1 MDSEALRE
9 TRKGHFVFS
18 EAKYM
23 AFMLGC
29 KTWLG
34 VMVSETFFGKDK
46 LPRACRTFVFGVVLV
61 GVPTFLYCVVDASR
75 QHGWEW
81 LPLAVLTLVSSLFP
95 IRVIPSV
102 REGKTH
108 TLVVTVSD
116 VFVFLGLMLFGPSV
130 AASLA
135 TLDGATTGIRDK
147 SSRLYKHF
155 FNLSLLCI
163 AAWVSGWCFHLLMG
177 VPPPLGNPSRIGD
190 DFGVFFALT
199 GVASLIFYTINS
211 GGVVLAIALATGRS
225 IAQAGKENFFTSSLA
240 TLAGSSVAAF
250 IFLNLDRGGRILSFL
265 VAVPI
270 VVALYY
276 GYRLNTNRINA
287 ALAHADQ
294 MKQIFHSTIAS
305 LAMAIDAKDQYTHG
319 HVNRVQ
325 QLVVMIAEKLRWKEG
340 REEGV
345 EGLKAAALLHD
356 IGKLAIPEYILNKPS
371 GLTKWE
377 IQKMQIHPD
386 VSAEILETVPFPYE
400 VVPYVRHHHEK
411 WDGTGYPDGL
421 KGTDIPLGARIL
433 SVADCYDA
441 LRSDRPYR
449 AAMSREVALEY
460 ITGLAR
466 KSYDPAV
473 VDVLVGHI
481 DEFESK
487 LAESEAAKPV
497 RTETVISSTQEPV
510 PDANTAKTVFH
521 DIASAHRE
529 IQAVYEIS
537 ESVGRTLNVSE
548 TLALVTTKISN
559 LVPYDGCAI
568 FLADPHTDL
577 LLPYNT
583 SGELTEELDKLR
595 VTMGAGV
602 TGWVAANNQM
612 LANVSPAP
620 DFADH
625 PRLKEAFH
633 SCVSIPLSLDDRV
646 VGVITV
652 YAKVEAIFQDNHLRL
667 LDTLARQAAAAVN
680 NAIVY
685 EETQEDAY
693 TDALTGLPNLRY
705 FRVFGDQELRRAG
718 RVDYPVTLLMM
729 DLDAFKGVN
738 DSWGHRIGDRVLIEV
753 SHILRTQ
760 VRRSDTCIRYGGDE
774 FVGLLPGAGRELAES
789 TIKRL
794 QEAVAAHEI
803 VLRMGEVLRV
813 SLSVGSATFPHDA
826 KDLDLLL
833 ALADQAMYQDKLRLS
848 PARSAAILPF
858 DLRGEA

>member
-1 MDSEALRE
+1 
-9 TRKGHFVFS
+9 
-18 EAKYM
+18 M
-23 AFMLGC
+23 AFMLGF
-29 KTWLG
+29 KAWLG
-34 VMVSETFFGKDK
+34 VMVSETFFGKDN
-46 LPRACRTFVFGVVLV
+46 LSRACQTFVFGVVLV

-75 QHGWEW
+75 QHGRQW
-81 LPLAVLTLVSSLFP
+81 LLLAVLTLVSSLFP
-95 IRVIPSV
+95 IRVITSV

-116 VFVFLGLMLFGPSV
+116 VFVFLGLMIFGPSV

-135 TLDGATTGIRDK
+135 TLDGATTGIKDK
-147 SSRLYKHF
+147 SSKLYKYF

-163 AAWVSGWCFHLLMG
+163 AAWLSGWCFYLLMG
-177 VPPPLGNPSRIGD
+177 VPPPLGDPSAVGD

-199 GVASLIFYTINS
+199 GLASLVFYTINS
-211 GGVVLAIALATGRS
+211 GGVVLAIALATRRS
-225 IAQAGKENFFTSSLA
+225 IAEVGRENFFTSALA

-250 IFLNLDRGGRILSFL
+250 VFVNLDRGRIISLL
-265 VAVPI
+265 VAGPI
-270 VVALYY
+270 VAALYY
-276 GYRLNTNRINA
+276 AYTLNTNRINA

-294 MKQIFHSTIAS
+294 MKQLFHSTIAS

-377 IQKMQIHPD
+377 IQKMQTHPA
-386 VSAEILETVPFPYE
+386 VGAEILETVPFPYE

-421 KGTDIPLGARIL
+421 KGEDIPLGARIL

-449 AAMSREVALEY
+449 AAMSGEVALEY
-460 ITGLAR
+460 IMNLAE
-466 KSYDPAV
+466 KSYDPVV
-473 VDVLVGHI
+473 VDILI
-481 DEFESK
+481 ENIEEFESK
-487 LAESEAAKPV
+487 MAESEAVSPI
-497 RTETVISSTQEPV
+497 RTGTFAASPREPA
-510 PDANTAKTVFH
+510 PDPDITKTVFH

-537 ESVGRTLNVSE
+537 ESVGKTLNVSE
-548 TLALVTTKISN
+548 TLALVAAKISN
-559 LVPYDGCAI
+559 LVPYDGCAV
-568 FLADPHTDL
+568 FLADPHTGQ

-583 SGELTEELDKLR
+583 SGELTEDLDKLR
-595 VTMGAGV
+595 VTIGDGV

-620 DFADH
+620 DFTDH
-625 PRLKEAFH
+625 PRLREAFH

-705 FRVFGDQELRRAG
+705 FRVFGNQELKRAG

-738 DSWGHRIGDRVLIEV
+738 DSWGHRVGDRVLIEV
-753 SHILRTQ
+753 SHVLRNQ
-760 VRRSDTCIRYGGDE
+760 LRRSDTCIRYGGDE
-774 FVGLLPGAGRELAES
+774 FVGLLPGAGRKLAES

-794 QEAVAAHEI
+794 QEAVAEHKI
-803 VLRMGEVLRV
+803 VLRQGEVLNV
-813 SLSVGSATFPHDA
+813 GLSVGSATFPHDA

-833 ALADQAMYQDKLRLS
+833 ALADQAMYQDKLR
-848 PARSAAILPF
+848 RTRGTSAAILPF
-858 DLRGEA
+858 DLQGKA

>member
-1 MDSEALRE
+1 
-9 TRKGHFVFS
+9 
-18 EAKYM
+18 
-23 AFMLGC
+23 
-29 KTWLG
+29 
-34 VMVSETFFGKDK
+34 MVSEGFFGKDQ
-46 LPRACRTFVFGVVLV
+46 LPRTCKTFVFGVILV
-61 GVPTFLYCVVDASR
+61 GVPTFLYCVVDASK
-75 QHGWEW
+75 QHGAEW
-81 LPLAVLTLVSSLFP
+81 LLLASLTLISSLFP
-95 IRVIPSV
+95 IHIVTSV
-102 REGKTH
+102 RDGKTH
-108 TLVVTVSD
+108 SLCVTVSD
-116 VFVFLGLMLFGPSV
+116 VFVFLGLMMFGPSV

-135 TLDGATTGIRDK
+135 TIDGAVTGIRGQFK
-147 SSRLYKHF
+147 KPYKYF
-155 FNLSLLCI
+155 FNLSLLCL
-163 AAWVSGWCFHLLMG
+163 AAWVSGWCFHFLLG
-177 VPPPLGNPSRIGD
+177 VPPPIGTPQQVH
-190 DFGVFFALT
+190 DFGAFFALA

-211 GGVVLAIALATGRS
+211 GGVVLAIALASRRPL
-225 IAQAGKENFFTSSLA
+225 AEAWRENFFTSALA

-250 IFLNLDRGGRILSFL
+250 VFLNLDRGRVLSLL

-270 VVALYY
+270 VAALYY
-276 GYRLNTNRINA
+276 AYTLNTNRINA

-294 MKQIFHSTIAS
+294 MKQLFHSTIAS

-340 REEGV
+340 EEEGV

-377 IQKMQIHPD
+377 IQKMQTHPA
-386 VSAEILETVPFPYE
+386 VGAEILETVPFPYE

-421 KGTDIPLGARIL
+421 KGEDIPLGARIL

-449 AAMSREVALEY
+449 AAMSGEVALEY
-460 ITGLAR
+460 IMSLAE
-466 KSYDPAV
+466 KSYDPTV
-473 VDVLVGHI
+473 VDILI
-481 DEFESK
+481 ENIEEFESK
-487 LAESEAAKPV
+487 MAELEVVSPTRTGTFAAS
-497 RTETVISSTQEPV
+497 RREPA
-510 PDANTAKTVFH
+510 PDPDITKTVFH

-537 ESVGRTLNVSE
+537 ESVGKTLNVSE
-548 TLALVTTKISN
+548 TLALVAAKIRN
-559 LVPYDGCAI
+559 LVPYDGCAV
-568 FLADPHTDL
+568 FLADPRTGQ

-583 SGELTEELDKLR
+583 SGELTEDLDKLR
-595 VTMGAGV
+595 ITIGDGV

-620 DFADH
+620 DFTDH
-625 PRLKEAFH
+625 PRLREAFR

-705 FRVFGDQELRRAG
+705 FRVFGNQELRRAG

-738 DSWGHRIGDRVLIEV
+738 DSWGHRVGDRVLIEV
-753 SHILRTQ
+753 SHVLRNQ
-760 VRRSDTCIRYGGDE
+760 LRKSDTCIRYGGDE

-794 QEAVAAHEI
+794 QEAVAEHKI
-803 VLRMGEVLRV
+803 VLRQGEVLNV
-813 SLSVGSATFPHDA
+813 GLSVGSATFPHDA

-833 ALADQAMYQDKLRLS
+833 ALADQAMYQDKLR
-848 PARSAAILPF
+848 RTRGTSASILPF
-858 DLRGEA
+858 DLRGKA

>member
-1 MDSEALRE
+1 MHGVYARL
-9 TRKGHFVFS
+9 K
-18 EAKYM
+18 A
-23 AFMLGC
+23 
-29 KTWLG
+29 WLG
-34 VMVSETFFGKDK
+34 VMVSETFFGRDK
-46 LPRACRTFVFGVVLV
+46 LPRTCQTFVFGVILV
-61 GVPTFLYCVVDASR
+61 GVPIFFYSVVDASI
-75 QHGWEW
+75 QHGGEW
-81 LPLAVLTLVSSLFP
+81 LLLAFVTVVTSFFP
-95 IRVIPSV
+95 IHVITSV
-102 REGKTH
+102 RQGKTH
-108 TLVVTVSD
+108 ALCVTVSD

-135 TLDGATTGIRDK
+135 TIDGAVLGMRGGFRK
-147 SSRLYKHF
+147 PYKYF
-155 FNLSLLCI
+155 FNLSLLCV
-163 AAWVSGWCFHLLMG
+163 AAWVSGWCFHLILG
-177 VPPPLGNPSRIGD
+177 VPPPLGDPVRIGD
-190 DFGVFFALT
+190 DFGVFFALV
-199 GVASLIFYTINS
+199 GLAGLIFYTVNQ
-211 GGVVLAIALATGRS
+211 GGVVLAIALASQRPLAEAWRES
-225 IAQAGKENFFTSSLA
+225 FFTSSLS
-240 TLAGSSVAAF
+240 TLAGASLAAF
-250 IFLNLDRGGRILSFL
+250 VFLNLEKGRVLTLL

-270 VVALYY
+270 VIALYY

-287 ALAHADQ
+287 ALAHAEQ
-294 MKQIFHSTIAS
+294 MKQLFHSTIAS

-325 QLVVMIAEKLRWKEG
+325 QLVVMIAEKLRWKEH

-377 IQKMQIHPD
+377 IQKMQTHPD
-386 VSAEILETVPFPYE
+386 VGAEILETVPFPYE

-421 KGTDIPLGARIL
+421 KGRDIPLGARIL

-449 AAMSREVALEY
+449 AAMSKEIALEY
-460 ITGLAR
+460 IASLSR
-466 KSYDPAV
+466 KAYDPDV
-473 VDVLVGHI
+473 VDVLVEHI
-481 DEFESK
+481 DKFERS
-487 LAESEAAKPV
+487 LAEAEAVHPV
-497 RTETVISSTQEPV
+497 RPEAVVSSPQEPA
-510 PDANTAKTVFH
+510 ANAETAKTVFH

-537 ESVGRTLNVSE
+537 ESVGKTLNVSE
-548 TLALVTTKISN
+548 TLALVAAKISN
-559 LVPYDGCAI
+559 LVPFDGCAV

-583 SGELTEELDKLR
+583 SGDLTEELDKLR
-595 VTMGAGV
+595 VTIGTGV

-625 PRLKEAFH
+625 PVLKEAFH
-633 SCVSIPLSLDDRV
+633 SCVSIPLSLEDRV

-667 LDTLARQAAAAVN
+667 LDTLSRQAAAAVN

-729 DLDAFKGVN
+729 DLDGFKAVN
-738 DSWGHRIGDRVLIEV
+738 DNWGHRVGDRVLIEV
-753 SHILRTQ
+753 SHVLRNQ
-760 VRRSDTCIRYGGDE
+760 LRRSDTCIRYGGDE

-789 TIKRL
+789 TVKRL
-794 QEAVAAHEI
+794 REAVAAHEI

-826 KDLDLLL
+826 EDLDLLL
-833 ALADQAMYQDKLRLS
+833 ALADQAMYQDKLRRT
-848 PARSAAILPF
+848 PASSAAILPF
-858 DLRGEA
+858 DLRSKA

>member
-1 MDSEALRE
+1 
-9 TRKGHFVFS
+9 
-18 EAKYM
+18 M
-23 AFMLGC
+23 AYMLGF
-29 KTWLG
+29 KAWLG

-46 LPRACRTFVFGVVLV
+46 LPRACRAYVFGVILV

-75 QHGWEW
+75 HHGREW
-81 LPLAVLTLVSSLFP
+81 LLLAFLTLLSSLFP
-95 IRVIPSV
+95 IRIITSV

-108 TLVVTVSD
+108 SLVVTVSD

-130 AASLA
+130 AAVLA
-135 TLDGATTGIRDK
+135 TTDGAVNGLVGK
-147 SSRLYKHF
+147 LKKHYKPYKYF

-163 AAWVSGWCFHLLMG
+163 AAWGSGWCFHFLLG
-177 VPPPLGNPSRIGD
+177 TPPPLGSPQKVQN
-190 DFGVFFALT
+190 FAAFFALT
-199 GVASLIFYTINS
+199 GVASLFFYTINS
-211 GGVVLAIALATGRS
+211 GGVVLAIALASRRPL
-225 IAQAGKENFFTSSLA
+225 AEAWRENFFTSALA

-250 IFLNLDRGGRILSFL
+250 VFVNLDRGQTLSLL
-265 VAVPI
+265 VAGPI
-270 VVALYY
+270 IAALYY
-276 GYRLNTNRINA
+276 GYQLNTNRINA

-294 MKQIFHSTIAS
+294 MKQLFHSTIAS

-325 QLVVMIAEKLRWKEG
+325 QLVVMIAVKLRWKEG
-340 REEGV
+340 QEEGV

-377 IQKMQIHPD
+377 IQKMQTHPD
-386 VSAEILETVPFPYE
+386 VGAEILETVPFPYE

-421 KGTDIPLGARIL
+421 KGEDIPLGARIL

-460 ITGLAR
+460 ITSLIE

-473 VDVLVGHI
+473 VDALVDNI
-481 DEFESK
+481 DEFQSR
-487 LAESEAAKPV
+487 LAATEAAKPV
-497 RTETVISSTQEPV
+497 RTENVHSSPPETGPEPHR
-510 PDANTAKTVFH
+510 ATTVFH

-537 ESVGRTLNVSE
+537 ESVGKTLNVAE
-548 TLALVTTKISN
+548 TLALVAAKISN
-559 LVPYDGCAI
+559 LVPYDGCAV

-583 SGELTEELDKLR
+583 SGELTEELDNLR
-595 VTMGAGV
+595 ITIGTGV

-705 FRVFGDQELRRAG
+705 FRVFGDQELKRAG

-729 DLDAFKGVN
+729 DLDDFKGIN
-738 DSWGHRIGDRVLIEV
+738 DSWGHRVGDRVLIEASNV
-753 SHILRTQ
+753 IRNQLRS
-760 VRRSDTCIRYGGDE
+760 SDTCIRYGGDE
-774 FVGLLPGAGRELAES
+774 FVGLLPGAGRELARS
-789 TIKRL
+789 TVERL
-794 QEAVAAHEI
+794 QEAVREHEI
-803 VLRMGEVLRV
+803 VLRHGEVLRV
-813 SLSVGSATFPHDA
+813 SLSLGSATFPHDA
-826 KDLDLLL
+826 RDLDLLL
-833 ALADQAMYQDKLRLS
+833 ALADQAMYQDKLRRI
-848 PARSAAILPF
+848 PATSAAILPF
-858 DLRGEA
+858 DLRGKA

>member
-1 MDSEALRE
+1 
-9 TRKGHFVFS
+9 
-18 EAKYM
+18 
-23 AFMLGC
+23 MLGC
-29 KTWLG
+29 KAWLG
-34 VMVSETFFGKDK
+34 VMVSEAFFGKDK
-46 LPRACRTFVFGVVLV
+46 LPRACQAYILGVVLA

-75 QHGWEW
+75 QHGREW
-81 LPLAVLTLVSSLFP
+81 LLLAFLTLVSSLFP
-95 IRVIPSV
+95 IRVITSV

-108 TLVVTVSD
+108 SLIVTVSD

-135 TLDGATTGIRDK
+135 TLDGATTGVREK
-147 SSRLYKHF
+147 TRALYKYF

-163 AAWVSGWCFHLLMG
+163 AAWVSGWCFQLLLGMT
-177 VPPPLGNPSRIGD
+177 VPLGDPSRIEG
-190 DFGVFFALT
+190 FGVFFALT
-199 GVASLIFYTINS
+199 GLASLIFYTINS
-211 GGVVLAIALATGRS
+211 GGVVLAIALTSQRS
-225 IAQAGKENFFTSSLA
+225 IAEAWKENFFTSALA
-240 TLAGSSVAAF
+240 TLAGSSVAALVF
-250 IFLNLDRGGRILSFL
+250 VNLERGRLLSLL

-294 MKQIFHSTIAS
+294 MKQLFHSTISS

-325 QLVVMIAEKLRWKEG
+325 QLVVMIAVKLRWKEG
-340 REEGV
+340 QDEGV

-377 IQKMQIHPD
+377 IQKMQTHPD
-386 VSAEILETVPFPYE
+386 VGAEILETVPFPYE

-421 KGTDIPLGARIL
+421 KGEDIPLGARIL

-460 ITGLAR
+460 ITSLIE

-473 VDVLVGHI
+473 VDALVDNV
-481 DEFESK
+481 DEFESQ
-487 LAESEAAKPV
+487 LAATEAAKPV
-497 RTETVISSTQEPV
+497 RTENVDSSPLETGPEPHRA
-510 PDANTAKTVFH
+510 PTVFH

-537 ESVGRTLNVSE
+537 ESVGKTLNVSE
-548 TLALVTTKISN
+548 TLALVAGKLSN
-559 LVPYDGCAI
+559 LVPYDGCAV
-568 FLADPHTDL
+568 FLADPHTHL
-577 LLPYNT
+577 LQPYNT
-583 SGELTEELDKLR
+583 SGELTEELDNLR
-595 VTMGAGV
+595 ITIGTGV

-705 FRVFGDQELRRAG
+705 FRVFGDQELKRAG

-729 DLDAFKGVN
+729 DLDGFKGVN
-738 DSWGHRIGDRVLIEV
+738 DSWGHRVGDRVLIEASNV
-753 SHILRTQ
+753 IRNQ
-760 VRRSDTCIRYGGDE
+760 FRRSDTCIRYGGDE
-774 FVGLLPGAGRELAES
+774 FVGLLPGAGRELARS
-789 TIKRL
+789 TVKRL
-794 QEAVAAHEI
+794 QEAVREHEI
-803 VLRMGEVLRV
+803 VLRHGDVLRV

-826 KDLDLLL
+826 RDLDLLL
-833 ALADQAMYQDKLRLS
+833 ALADQAMYQDKLRRT
-848 PARSAAILPF
+848 PATSAAILPF
-858 DLRGEA
+858 DLRGKA

>member
-1 MDSEALRE
+1 
-9 TRKGHFVFS
+9 
-18 EAKYM
+18 M
-23 AFMLGC
+23 AFMLGF
-29 KTWLG
+29 KAWLG

-46 LPRACRTFVFGVVLV
+46 LPRACQIFVFLVVLV

-75 QHGWEW
+75 QHGREW
-81 LPLAVLTLVSSLFP
+81 LLLAALTLVASLFP
-95 IRVIPSV
+95 IRVITSV
-102 REGKTH
+102 RDGKTH

-116 VFVFLGLMLFGPSV
+116 VFVFLGLMMFGPSV

-135 TLDGATTGIRDK
+135 TLDGATTGIREK
-147 SSRLYKHF
+147 TRKLYKYF

-163 AAWVSGWCFHLLMG
+163 AAWVSGWCFQLFLGMQR
-177 VPPPLGNPSRIGD
+177 PLGDPGRVE
-190 DFGVFFALT
+190 DFGVFFALA

-211 GGVVLAIALATGRS
+211 GGVVLVIALATRRSVVEAGR
-225 IAQAGKENFFTSSLA
+225 ENFFTSALA

-250 IFLNLDRGGRILSFL
+250 VFLNLDQGRIISLL
-265 VAVPI
+265 VAGPI
-270 VVALYY
+270 VAALYY
-276 GYRLNTNRINA
+276 AYTLNTNRINA

-294 MKQIFHSTIAS
+294 MRQLFHSTIAS

-325 QLVVMIAEKLRWKEG
+325 QLVLMIAEKLHWKEG
-340 REEGV
+340 QEEGV

-377 IQKMQIHPD
+377 IQKMQTHPA
-386 VSAEILETVPFPYE
+386 VGAEILETVPFPYE

-421 KGTDIPLGARIL
+421 KGEAIPLGARIL

-449 AAMSREVALEY
+449 AAMSGDVALEY
-460 ITGLAR
+460 IVSLAE
-466 KSYDPAV
+466 KSYDPVV
-473 VDVLVGHI
+473 VDVLVENI
-481 DEFESK
+481 EEFESK
-487 LAESEAAKPV
+487 LAESEAVSPI
-497 RTETVISSTQEPV
+497 RTGVFAASPRDPA
-510 PDANTAKTVFH
+510 PDPDITKTVFH

-537 ESVGRTLNVSE
+537 ESVEKTLNVSE
-548 TLALVTTKISN
+548 TLALVAAKISN
-559 LVPYDGCAI
+559 LVPYDGCAV
-568 FLADPHTDL
+568 FLADPHTGL

-583 SGELTEELDKLR
+583 SGELTEDLDKLQI
-595 VTMGAGV
+595 TIGDGV

-620 DFADH
+620 DFTDH
-625 PRLKEAFH
+625 PRLRESFR

-705 FRVFGDQELRRAG
+705 FRVFGNQELRRAG
-718 RVDYPVTLLMM
+718 RVNYPVTLLMM

-738 DSWGHRIGDRVLIEV
+738 DSWGHRVGDRVLIEV
-753 SHILRTQ
+753 SHVLRNQ
-760 VRRSDTCIRYGGDE
+760 LRKSDTCIRYGGDE
-774 FVGLLPGAGRELAES
+774 FVGLLPGAGRELAEP

-794 QEAVAAHEI
+794 QQGVAEHKI
-803 VLRMGEVLRV
+803 VLRRGEVLHV

-833 ALADQAMYQDKLRLS
+833 ALADQAMYQDKLQRTRR
-848 PARSAAILPF
+848 RSASILPF
-858 DLRGEA
+858 DLRGKA